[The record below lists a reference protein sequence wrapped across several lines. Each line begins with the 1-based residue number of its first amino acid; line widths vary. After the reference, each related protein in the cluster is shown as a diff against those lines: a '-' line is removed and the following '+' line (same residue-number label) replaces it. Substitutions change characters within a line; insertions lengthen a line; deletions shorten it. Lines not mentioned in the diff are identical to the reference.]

1 MPAALPV
8 SAPQPTG
15 MNSLGLSG
23 AGLRPAMLLVVWFQ
37 SKEVPRFVAYW
48 SMPWFVAPLRT
59 VLHQV

>member
-1 MPAALPV
+1 
-8 SAPQPTG
+8 

-37 SKEVPRFVAYW
+37 SKEVPRFVAYS